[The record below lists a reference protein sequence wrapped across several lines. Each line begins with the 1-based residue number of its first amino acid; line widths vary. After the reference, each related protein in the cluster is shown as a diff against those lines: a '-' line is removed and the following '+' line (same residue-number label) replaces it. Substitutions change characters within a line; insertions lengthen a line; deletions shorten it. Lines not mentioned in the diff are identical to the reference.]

1 MSSDV
6 KPSVPPHIYPEVPK
20 ESPEAHTFRLQQI
33 THLHTHLENE
43 INTRNGLTKKYRRA
57 VNVLDGF
64 SLKIVSLGS
73 GIGGVGLLATVVA
86 APIVIGLE
94 SAAPACG
101 LASIGGKFL
110 SRKMACKEKKHA
122 EIAHIEVAKLN
133 TIHSL
138 VSRAM
143 VDSFISDDE
152 FRLIISEIEKYNK
165 LKEEIRTKANKRLKS
180 IKIGEIDEATKKPI
194 YGPWP
199 GIRLSVSYFKI
210 IFSCKIS
217 CSSYERPPP

>member
-20 ESPEAHTFRLQQI
+20 ASPEAHTFRLQQI
-33 THLHTHLENE
+33 THLHTHLDNE

-57 VNVLDGF
+57 VNVLDGVDC

-73 GIGGVGLLATVVA
+73 GIGGVGLLATVIA

-122 EIAHIEVAKLN
+122 EIAQIEVAKLN

-143 VDSFISDDE
+143 VDGFISDDE
-152 FRLIISEIEKYNK
+152 FRFIISDIEKYNK

-180 IKIGEIDEATKKPI
+180 IKIGEIDEATKKRFTDL
-194 YGPWP
+194 GWESA
-199 GIRLSVSYFKI
+199 RRSL
-210 IFSCKIS
+210 IS
-217 CSSYERPPP
+217 KLDLVAK

>member
-20 ESPEAHTFRLQQI
+20 ASPEAHTFQMQQI
-33 THLHTHLENE
+33 THLHTHLDIE

-57 VNVLDGF
+57 VNILDGVDY

-73 GIGGVGLLATVVA
+73 GIGGVDFLATVIA

-94 SAAPACG
+94 SAALACG

-122 EIAHIEVAKLN
+122 ETAHIEVAKLN
-133 TIHSL
+133 TVDSL

-143 VDSFISDDE
+143 VDGFISDDE
-152 FRLIISEIEKYNK
+152 FCLIISKIERCNK

-180 IKIGEIDEATKKPI
+180 IKIGEIDEATKKRFRNL
-194 YGPWP
+194 GQESA
-199 GIRLSVSYFKI
+199 RRSL
-210 IFSCKIS
+210 IS
-217 CSSYERPPP
+217 KLDLVAK